1 MFKLDKKLVHKTI
14 YISLVLQII
23 TTLIS
28 LRGFGVK
35 LNEQDSV
42 LQDILKLETG
52 VQIVEAFVYLWITY
66 SLNNFDK
73 MISRRY
79 TDWFITTPLMLL
91 STVIFMK
98 YNLYKERNDYRR
110 VTFKNFLL
118 EDSDNIKKIVILN
131 ALMLIF
137 GLLGEKRK
145 INKTF
150 SIMIGFVF
158 FFWVFKLVYE
168 EYVKG
173 NETNKRLFSFVFII
187 WAFYGFAAMTGDN
200 LKNISYNGLDLIA
213 KNFYGLYIYY
223 KIVQLK

>member
-14 YISLVLQII
+14 YISLILQII
-23 TTLIS
+23 TTTIS
-28 LRGFGVK
+28 LRGFSIK
-35 LNEQDSV
+35 LNKQDSV

-66 SLNNFDK
+66 SLNNYDT

-79 TDWFITTPLMLL
+79 TDWFVTTPLMLI

-98 YNLYKERNDYRR
+98 YNDYKQREDYRR

-118 EDSDNIKKIVILN
+118 EDSDNIKKIVVLN
-131 ALMLIF
+131 GLMLVF

-145 INKTF
+145 LNKTF

-158 FFWVFKLVYE
+158 FFWVFKIVYE
-168 EYVKG
+168 EYVKN
-173 NETNKRLFSFVFII
+173 NETNKRLFYFVFII
-187 WAFYGFAAMTGDN
+187 WALYGFAAMAGDE
-200 LKNISYNGLDLIA
+200 LKNVSYNGLDLIA

-223 KIVQLK
+223 KIAQLK

>member
-1 MFKLDKKLVHKTI
+1 MIEINKKLVHKTI

-23 TTLIS
+23 TTLVS
-28 LRGFGVK
+28 LRGFSIK
-35 LNEQDSV
+35 LNEKDRV

-66 SLNNFDK
+66 SLNNFDT

-79 TDWFITTPLMLL
+79 TDWFVTTPLMLI

-98 YNLYKERNDYRR
+98 YNHYKEKNDYRR

-118 EDSDNIKKIVILN
+118 EDSDKIKKIVILN

-137 GLLGEKRK
+137 GLLGEKK
-145 INKTF
+145 KLNKTF

-158 FFWVFKLVYE
+158 FFWVFKFVYE
-168 EYVKG
+168 EYVKE
-173 NETNKRLFSFVFII
+173 NETNKRLFYFVFII
-187 WAFYGFAAMTGDN
+187 WALYGFAAMAGDN
-200 LKNISYNGLDLIA
+200 IKNISYNGLDLIA

-223 KIVQLK
+223 KIAQLK

>member
-1 MFKLDKKLVHKTI
+1 MFKLDKKLVHRTI
-14 YISLVLQII
+14 YISLVLQIV
-23 TTLIS
+23 TSLVS

-35 LNEQDSV
+35 LNDQDSV

-52 VQIVEAFVYLWITY
+52 VQIVEVFVYLWITY
-66 SLNNFDK
+66 SLNNFDT

-91 STVIFMK
+91 STIIFMK
-98 YNLYKERNDYRR
+98 YNLYKERNDHRK

-173 NETNKRLFSFVFII
+173 NETNKRLFYFVFII
-187 WAFYGFAAMTGDN
+187 WALYGFAAMAGNN
-200 LKNISYNGLDLIA
+200 LKNISYNVLDLIA

>member
-23 TTLIS
+23 TTLVS
-28 LRGFGVK
+28 LKGFGVK
-35 LNEQDSV
+35 LNDKDSV

-66 SLNNFDK
+66 SLNNFDT

-91 STVIFMK
+91 STIIFMK
-98 YNLYKERNDYRR
+98 YNLYKERNEHKK

-173 NETNKRLFSFVFII
+173 NETNKRLFYFVFII
-187 WAFYGFAAMTGDN
+187 WALYGFAAMAGNN